1 MPCQIIGAR
10 LTYSRDDILSIRPS
24 PNLYPSLVEN
34 VRSCGIAVNLP
45 RRRAH
50 RGGRRKQRRIQVLSR
65 HTADPVAVPPPDFDL
80 CVTGRRAG
88 PNFNNLISIPLSLRP
103 KSTPADTLHVAL
115 FNARSVNDPLK
126 RAEISTFI
134 SDNQVD
140 ILFLTES
147 WLRQQGDEAKCPH
160 LAPMGYS
167 VCSFPRPSRGG
178 GIAVVYSDTLAKC
191 LTSTSLFPF
200 PPPVLRSRP
209 YLVDFV
215 SHLSALCMCLQAP
228 ARSEKQTH

>member
-1 MPCQIIGAR
+1 M
-10 LTYSRDDILSIRPS
+10 YS
-24 PNLYPSLVEN
+24 NM
-34 VRSCGIAVNLP
+34 
-45 RRRAH
+45 
-50 RGGRRKQRRIQVLSR
+50 
-65 HTADPVAVPPPDFDL
+65 
-80 CVTGRRAG
+80 
-88 PNFNNLISIPLSLRP
+88 
-103 KSTPADTLHVAL
+103 AL
-115 FNARSVNDPLK
+115 FSERSVNDPLK
-126 RAEISTFI
+126 RAKISTFI
-134 SDNQVD
+134 SNNQVD

-147 WLRQQGDEAKCPH
+147 WLRQQGDKAKCAD

-228 ARSEKQTH
+228 RPVGKTNSPMQCFLMNFPT

>member
-1 MPCQIIGAR
+1 M
-10 LTYSRDDILSIRPS
+10 
-24 PNLYPSLVEN
+24 
-34 VRSCGIAVNLP
+34 
-45 RRRAH
+45 
-50 RGGRRKQRRIQVLSR
+50 
-65 HTADPVAVPPPDFDL
+65 PPPDFDL
-80 CVTGRRAG
+80 CVTDRRAG
-88 PNFNNLISIPLSLRP
+88 TDFDNLNSIPLSLRP
-103 KSTPADTLHVAL
+103 KSTPADTLRVAL

-134 SDNQVD
+134 SDSQVD

-147 WLRQQGDEAKCPH
+147 WLRQQGDEAKCPD

-200 PPPVLRSRP
+200 HRP
-209 YLVDFV
+209 SFEAARISLTP
-215 SHLSALCMCLQAP
+215 SLKSAFCTCLQAP
-228 ARSEKQTH
+228 AQSEKQTH